1 MIAALKWQIDD
12 AQGLVM
18 PISNSFKQS
27 LKKLLKKSF
36 QKLLNILQL
45 FKGNNWLIILFA
57 ALVIV
62 FSGSILSAQTQQPIA
77 IKTLV
82 RADEAQQL
90 QPLVDKFNQQYA
102 DIKFQI
108 IEAPS
113 DSNQVEDLYTSSFL
127 LGNSPYDLVY
137 MDIVWTPKFAAAGWL
152 QDISDRLSPE
162 EAQQYLAGDI
172 AGGMYENKL
181 YRVPFRSD
189 AGMLYYRQ
197 DLLQQAG
204 YQPPETFKELLE
216 ISQDLQQ
223 QGLTEWGYVWQG
235 KQYEGLAAMFV
246 EILQGSGAF
255 WVNPDT
261 LEVGLDRPEAL
272 EAVEFLR
279 QAIATQVSPPGVTTY
294 AEEETRL
301 LFQNGKAAFLR
312 NWPYVYSAALDSP
325 IAGKYSIKPMV
336 HSAGN
341 SSGACLGGWG
351 MGIATTSKYPDA
363 AWEVIKFLSSEESQR
378 EFILET
384 GFVPSRTA
392 LFNDKAIVSKY
403 DYYPK
408 LLDVVK
414 SSALRPPISQYAQ
427 TSDILQRYLSAAITG
442 KMTPEKAMQAAASET
457 RNLLKG

>member
-1 MIAALKWQIDD
+1 M
-12 AQGLVM
+12 
-18 PISNSFKQS
+18 
-27 LKKLLKKSF
+27 
-36 QKLLNILQL
+36 
-45 FKGNNWLIILFA
+45 ILFRLYLKFKRYCLKIIKFNVRSLFLLTVLA
-57 ALVIV
+57 VVVWGL
-62 FSGSILSAQTQQPIA
+62 ILSAWAQQPVT

-90 QPLVDKFNQQYA
+90 QLLVDKFNQQHA

-108 IEAPS
+108 VEAPS

-127 LGNSPYDLVY
+127 LGNSPYDLIY
-137 MDIVWTPKFAAAGWL
+137 MDVVWTPKFAAAGWL
-152 QDISDRLSPE
+152 QDVSDRLDESD
-162 EAQQYLAGDI
+162 AQQYLEGDI
-172 AGGMYENKL
+172 AAGMYENKL
-181 YRVPFRSD
+181 YRIPFRSD

-197 DLLQQAG
+197 DWLEQAG
-204 YQPPETFKELLE
+204 YEPPETFKELLE
-216 ISQDLQQ
+216 ISQDLQK

-255 WVNPDT
+255 WVNPDN
-261 LEVGLDRPEAL
+261 LEVGLDRPEAIA
-272 EAVEFLR
+272 AVEFLR
-279 QAIATQVSPPGVTTY
+279 QTIATKVSPPGVTTY
-294 AEEETRL
+294 AEEEARL
-301 LFQNGKAAFLR
+301 LFENGKVAFLR
-312 NWPYVYSAALDSP
+312 NWPYVYSLALESP

-336 HSAGN
+336 HQAGK

-351 MGIATTSKYPDA
+351 LGISTSTKHADA

-392 LFNDKAIVSKY
+392 LFNDEAIVAKY
-403 DYYPK
+403 NYYPK
-408 LLDVVK
+408 LLDVVQ

-427 TSDILQRYLSAAITG
+427 ASDILQRYLSAAITG
-442 KMTPEKAMQAAASET
+442 KMTPKRAMQAAAGET